1 MKYRRLGNS
10 GLQVSLAG
18 LGTNNFGGRLDY
30 EGTASVVDAAIDAG
44 INFFDTA
51 DIYGGGLSEEY
62 LGRALGGRREDVLI
76 ATKFAMPMGEGPFT
90 RGGSRHYIE
99 RAVAASLRRLGT
111 DYIDVYQMHQ
121 SDADTPI
128 EETLEA
134 LTDLVHRGVVRY
146 IGHSNFSGWQI
157 ADADWTARSKGL
169 ARFVSAQNEWSLLER
184 KVEPE
189 IMPACR
195 EFGLGQLPFFPLASG
210 FLTGKYRRGEKPAGG
225 HAAGGLAE
233 GDAGADRRADGGRE
247 LRPAGGAGG
256 LRRGARAHD
265 PRPRAVLAGQ
275 RPGGLVGDRGGDQAR
290 ADRGERGR
298 DAGLGAE
305 RGGVRGGR
313 RAALRWLGRAA
324 DGRVDSGH
332 RGGGGVGRRVGRLRL
347 VGVDAG

>member
-62 LGRALGGRREDVLI
+62 LGRALGSRREDVLI

-157 ADADWTARSKGL
+157 ADADWAARSKGL

-210 FLTGKYRRGEKPAGG
+210 FLTGKYRRGESLPEGTRLAAWQKAMPARIDALMADANFDLLEALEGYAEERG
-225 HAAGGLAE
+225 HTILDLALCWLASDPAVSSVIAG
-233 GDAGADRRADGGRE
+233 RRSPSRS
-247 LRPAGGAGG
+247 
-256 LRRGARAHD
+256 RRTW
-265 PRPRAVLAGQ
+265 PRR
-275 RPGGLVGDRGGDQAR
+275 RPG
-290 ADRGERGR
+290 
-298 DAGLGAE
+298 
-305 RGGVRGGR
+305 
-313 RAALRWLGRAA
+313 
-324 DGRVDSGH
+324 S
-332 RGGGGVGRRVGRLRL
+332 
-347 VGVDAG
+347 

>member
-62 LGRALGGRREDVLI
+62 LGRALGSRREDVLI
-76 ATKFAMPMGEGPFT
+76 ATKFAMPMGAGPFT

-121 SDADTPI
+121 PDADTPI

-157 ADADWTARSKGL
+157 ANADWAARSKGL

-210 FLTGKYRRGEKPAGG
+210 FLTGKYRRGESLPEGTRLAAWQKAMPARIDALTADANFDLLEALEGYAEERG
-225 HAAGGLAE
+225 HTILDLALCWLAS
-233 GDAGADRRADGGRE
+233 DPAVSSVIAGATKPEQIEANVAATHAWK
-247 LRPAGGAGG
+247 LS
-256 LRRGARAHD
+256 
-265 PRPRAVLAGQ
+265 
-275 RPGGLVGDRGGDQAR
+275 
-290 ADRGERGR
+290 
-298 DAGLGAE
+298 AE
-305 RGGVRGGR
+305 EF
-313 RAALRWLGRAA
+313 AE
-324 DGRVDSGH
+324 
-332 RGGGGVGRRVGRLRL
+332 
-347 VGVDAG
+347 VDALLSGG